1 MIDKEISL
9 ALFIDKYNVNN
20 HYYILKKFK
29 NINELD
35 DFTSKFND
43 YEELRKYFEVDIS
56 EYLMDNRKI
65 VSENETKN
73 KKFKGRIS
81 AFYYNSRKEMEF
93 VEIKYQKRKVVRD
106 YLLLNNQN
114 DAISFM
120 KKVIDIA
127 LEKLN
132 KKPLLKRDKVYYYIN
147 ILDKYNYHVS
157 EEEKKYLYEY
167 FTYPSDKNYN
177 NIIVIMKTNVRRQ
190 FKLKE
195 EKKTNEA
202 LEQSLE
208 KVVIDDDADEFLK
221 YNSNSDEDLFLYHD
235 IDEIDKYSNRFRRK

>member
-73 KKFKGRIS
+73 KK
-81 AFYYNSRKEMEF
+81 
-93 VEIKYQKRKVVRD
+93 
-106 YLLLNNQN
+106 
-114 DAISFM
+114 
-120 KKVIDIA
+120 
-127 LEKLN
+127 
-132 KKPLLKRDKVYYYIN
+132 
-147 ILDKYNYHVS
+147 
-157 EEEKKYLYEY
+157 
-167 FTYPSDKNYN
+167 
-177 NIIVIMKTNVRRQ
+177 
-190 FKLKE
+190 
-195 EKKTNEA
+195 
-202 LEQSLE
+202 
-208 KVVIDDDADEFLK
+208 
-221 YNSNSDEDLFLYHD
+221 
-235 IDEIDKYSNRFRRK
+235 

>member
-20 HYYILKKFK
+20 HYYVLKKFK
-29 NINELD
+29 NVHELD
-35 DFTSKFND
+35 DFTSKFKD

-93 VEIKYQKRKVVRD
+93 IEIKYQKRKVVRN
-106 YLLLNNQN
+106 YLLLNNQS

-147 ILDKYNYHVS
+147 ILEKYNYHVS
-157 EEEKKYLYEY
+157 PEEKKYLYEY
-167 FTYPSDKNYN
+167 FNYPSDKNYN
-177 NIIVIMKTNVRRQ
+177 DIILIMKTNVKRQ

-195 EKKTNEA
+195 EKMINEA

-208 KVVIDDDADEFLK
+208 KVIIDDDADEFFK
-221 YNSNSDEDLFLYHD
+221 YNSYSDENLFLYHD

>member
-29 NINELD
+29 NVSELD
-35 DFTSKFND
+35 NFTSKFSD

-65 VSENETKN
+65 VLENETKN

-93 VEIKYQKRKVVRD
+93 IEIKYQKRKVVRN
-106 YLLLNNQN
+106 YLLLNNQS
-114 DAISFM
+114 DAICFM

-147 ILDKYNYHVS
+147 ILEKYNYHVS
-157 EEEKKYLYEY
+157 LEEKKYLYEY
-167 FTYPSDKNYN
+167 FNYPSDKNYN
-177 NIIVIMKTNVRRQ
+177 DIIMIMKTNVKRQ

-195 EKKTNEA
+195 EKKINEA

-208 KVVIDDDADEFLK
+208 KVIIDDDADEFLK
-221 YNSNSDEDLFLYHD
+221 YNSDSDENLFLYHD
-235 IDEIDKYSNRFRRK
+235 IDEIDKYTNRFRRK